1 MTDSNMTDRNLPEW
15 MSKIETTEKDALKQ
29 VQTGLYKRNVIED
42 YLPYLEFT
50 GTVIFSQEKNDC
62 SFLSDELRSSLS
74 PGSAV
79 GFDIEWPPS
88 FTKGQKKKV
97 ALVQLCA
104 SVEKCYLFH
113 LSPMS
118 RFPTG
123 LKIFLEDETIRK
135 VGVGIEGDMWKLLS
149 DFDVKLKN
157 FVELGDL
164 ANGRLRCGERW
175 SLDGLVKH
183 LFKKRLFKQQDV
195 RCSNWDDFE
204 LSQEQKRYA
213 ATDAYAGL
221 IIHNKLN
228 TMDPGV
234 NSQSGLKDKLSQMAN
249 EIEELA
255 GSIPEEVNDIQSVA
269 TLVEDLYVS
278 LTALR
283 DLLSKNNTSAST
295 IDPEPLS
302 HDLPENKPLS
312 PDGTDTTN
320 GTQMDQGSPREDE
333 DLNHSNID
341 LFKVPEP
348 MEEASKPIDYQGD
361 CIMSLDISECELQML
376 ERQAKQEDLEEQS
389 TLEFQEKNALDD
401 SADLLYEVELESEML
416 QCVEEVERLTQQK
429 QPQPEE
435 MPSGPGN
442 EEDDIE
448 ELEEEE
454 EFDPSLPEP
463 LPEQIKCLKMYF
475 GHSRFKPVQWKVIHS
490 VLKERRDNLVVMATG
505 YGKSL
510 CFQFPPVYCVG
521 VSIVI
526 CPLIA
531 LMEDQVLQLEMSNIP
546 ACFLGS
552 AQTKN
557 VLAGL
562 KQGQYR
568 VVYMTPEYCS
578 GNISLLE
585 QLHRSIGISLI
596 AVDEAHCISEWG
608 HDFRGAYRS
617 LGNLKRSL
625 PNVPI
630 VALTATASPSI
641 REDIVKSLNLEQ
653 PIVTCTSFDRPNLYL
668 DVKRKS
674 GGVFQDLNGFLKKT
688 TGGDYEFEGSSIVY
702 CPSRK
707 EAERVT
713 STLTSLGVTCGVYHA
728 GLGIKQR
735 RETQH
740 RFMRDEIQ
748 CIVATVAFGMGINK
762 ADIRKVVHYGAPKE
776 MESYYQEIGR
786 AGRDGLPSACH
797 VLWAPADLKLNRF
810 LINQV
815 ANNKFRG
822 YKLKMMG
829 KMDLYL
835 NSSKCRRKLI
845 LSHFEDKQLRKVTS
859 GIMGTDQCCD
869 NCRSGAV
876 NRVGVND
883 TVDGGRQDY
892 GVLAFQLMGAVS
904 AMGERF
910 GSSAPILFLRG
921 SYSQRVPEM
930 YRCHPLFGAG
940 KSVSE
945 PCWKALARELVNEE
959 YLREATGTSKFCVL
973 CKITPKGRL
982 WLSRALDEKQ
992 RTLLLQSSDPDLN
1005 TWSALRRKQ
1014 KPAATTSAPDRQY
1027 STSQVSVFWRIG
1039 TERMTSHHHLATTTS
1054 APDRQYSTSQNTG
1067 LNVFCRPVNSKS
1079 IPKLDMS
1086 SSSDRTPSKLL
1097 TQVAVSKPQ
1106 PAPISTRELEL
1117 QTALYAKLVAERQK
1131 LASEKDIPPA
1141 ILATN
1146 KILLEMAKMRPCTV
1160 SSLKQVDGVSEAKS
1174 SMLIPLLKTIAS
1186 FCELHNLK
1194 VDSSTLASAPGP
1206 ESVTGVVTGRS
1217 SSLPNSIAITYRLF
1231 QEEGKSMRQVSD
1243 VRSLPV
1249 AVLETQLIQAFR
1261 ANHPLDTVRAGL
1273 TTAIR
1278 TTVIRI
1284 IQSHPVNSDLSDI
1297 KAIRARVPD
1306 DISTFL
1312 IQLTVELLQRQGM
1325 HTAPPAVSTSRQQPE
1340 LTWIEP
1346 EDKPVREPS
1355 VHKPVRIEKDP
1366 AQPAPVEPT
1375 PAQPAPI
1382 KLSPAQ
1388 PDPIKLSP
1396 PQPVGWLAVGLPD
1409 EMEMSMEE
1417 DDLFRDLPMPEEV
1430 GPVSEY
1436 VLAPKALTAAAKA
1449 VPQTSAVKLASWNQ
1463 EPLDEDTHELFSDS
1477 PQNVSQPAKRKLPD
1491 WAELPRGSSS
1501 LACTKKTKK
1510 NKGLFS

>member
-1 MTDSNMTDRNLPEW
+1 NSFPLTDSNMTDRNLPEW

-29 VQTGLYKRNVIED
+29 VFED
-42 YLPYLEFT
+42 DLPYLEFT

-62 SFLSDELRSSLS
+62 SFLSDELSLS

-213 ATDAYAGL
+213 ATDAY
-221 IIHNKLN
+221 
-228 TMDPGV
+228 V
-234 NSQSGLKDKLSQMAN
+234 SGGKPTVSYCVIGRIENWFCGRSQMYLF
-249 EIEELA
+249 IFFCHC
-255 GSIPEEVNDIQSVA
+255 SVA

-361 CIMSLDISECELQML
+361 CIMSLDISEYELQML

-389 TLEFQEKNALDD
+389 TLEFQVKMYFCV
-401 SADLLYEVELESEML
+401 SLLRPLS
-416 QCVEEVERLTQQK
+416 RS
-429 QPQPEE
+429 PHA
-435 MPSGPGN
+435 
-442 EEDDIE
+442 
-448 ELEEEE
+448 
-454 EFDPSLPEP
+454 DPSLPEP

-585 QLHRSIGISLI
+585 QLDRSIGISLI

-641 REDIVKSLNLEQ
+641 REDIVKSLNLEH

-688 TGGDYEFEGSSIVY
+688 TGYEFEGSSIVY

-740 RFMRDEIQ
+740 TFMRDEIQ

-762 ADIRKVVHYGAPKE
+762 ADIRKVIHYGAPKE

-876 NRVGVND
+876 NRVCVND

-921 SYSQRVPEM
+921 SVSLRVLGWK

-959 YLREATGTSKFCVL
+959 YLKEATGTSKFCVL
-973 CKITPKGRL
+973 CKITPKVRHNISQQHNIYHNHNIL
-982 WLSRALDEKQ
+982 QHNTTYRAFGKY
-992 RTLLLQSSDPDLN
+992 SDPFPFSIFCYV
-1005 TWSALRRKQ
+1005 TALFQNGLKHIFLSIY
-1014 KPAATTSAPDRQY
+1014 TQY
-1027 STSQVSVFWRIG
+1027 PI
-1039 TERMTSHHHLATTTS
+1039 MT
-1054 APDRQYSTSQNTG
+1054 
-1067 LNVFCRPVNSKS
+1067 
-1079 IPKLDMS
+1079 
-1086 SSSDRTPSKLL
+1086 
-1097 TQVAVSKPQ
+1097 
-1106 PAPISTRELEL
+1106 
-1117 QTALYAKLVAERQK
+1117 TALYAKLVAERQK

-1194 VDSSTLASAPGP
+1194 VTPGP
-1206 ESVTGVVTGRS
+1206 ESVRGVVTGRS

-1261 ANHPLDTVRAGL
+1261 ANHPLDTERAGL

-1284 IQSHPVNSDLSDI
+1284 IQSHPVNSGTDMSLPVSLKIRLDLS
-1297 KAIRARVPD
+1297 
-1306 DISTFL
+1306 L
-1312 IQLTVELLQRQGM
+1312 I
-1325 HTAPPAVSTSRQQPE
+1325 
-1340 LTWIEP
+1340 
-1346 EDKPVREPS
+1346 
-1355 VHKPVRIEKDP
+1355 
-1366 AQPAPVEPT
+1366 
-1375 PAQPAPI
+1375 
-1382 KLSPAQ
+1382 
-1388 PDPIKLSP
+1388 
-1396 PQPVGWLAVGLPD
+1396 
-1409 EMEMSMEE
+1409 
-1417 DDLFRDLPMPEEV
+1417 
-1430 GPVSEY
+1430 
-1436 VLAPKALTAAAKA
+1436 
-1449 VPQTSAVKLASWNQ
+1449 
-1463 EPLDEDTHELFSDS
+1463 
-1477 PQNVSQPAKRKLPD
+1477 
-1491 WAELPRGSSS
+1491 
-1501 LACTKKTKK
+1501 
-1510 NKGLFS
+1510 

>member
-1 MTDSNMTDRNLPEW
+1 SNMTDRNLPEW
-15 MSKIETTEKDALKQ
+15 MSKIETTEKYALKQ
-29 VQTGLYKRNVIED
+29 VIED
-42 YLPYLEFT
+42 DLPYLEFT

-62 SFLSDELRSSLS
+62 SFLSDESSLS

-79 GFDIEWPPS
+79 GFDVEWPPS

-113 LSPMS
+113 LSSMS

-164 ANGRLRCGERW
+164 ANERLRCGERW

-213 ATDAYAGL
+213 ATDAYVSGEKTYC
-221 IIHNKLN
+221 IILCHWKNR
-228 TMDPGV
+228 
-234 NSQSGLKDKLSQMAN
+234 
-249 EIEELA
+249 ELVLWE
-255 GSIPEEVNDIQSVA
+255 SCTRDSVFVYQTSPE
-269 TLVEDLYVS
+269 L
-278 LTALR
+278 
-283 DLLSKNNTSAST
+283 
-295 IDPEPLS
+295 LS
-302 HDLPENKPLS
+302 HDLPENKTLS

-320 GTQMDQGSPREDE
+320 GTQMDQGSPGEDE
-333 DLNHSNID
+333 DLNNSNID

-348 MEEASKPIDYQGD
+348 MEEASKPTDYQGD
-361 CIMSLDISECELQML
+361 CIMSLDISEYELQML

-389 TLEFQEKNALDD
+389 TLEFQVKMYFCV
-401 SADLLYEVELESEML
+401 SLLRPLFCS
-416 QCVEEVERLTQQK
+416 
-429 QPQPEE
+429 PHP
-435 MPSGPGN
+435 
-442 EEDDIE
+442 
-448 ELEEEE
+448 
-454 EFDPSLPEP
+454 DPSLPEP

-531 LMEDQVLQLEMSNIP
+531 LMEDQVLQL
-546 ACFLGS
+546 
-552 AQTKN
+552 
-557 VLAGL
+557 
-562 KQGQYR
+562 KQKITCPYSVFRGQYR

-578 GNISLLE
+578 GNVSLLE
-585 QLHRSIGISLI
+585 QLDRSIGISLI

-641 REDIVKSLNLEQ
+641 REDIVKSLNLER

-668 DVKRKS
+668 DVNRKS

-762 ADIRKVVHYGAPKE
+762 ADIRKVIHYGAPKE

-797 VLWAPADLKLNRF
+797 VLWAPADLKLNRSLF
-810 LINQV
+810 LV
-815 ANNKFRG
+815 ANNRFRG

-845 LSHFEDKQLRKVTS
+845 LSHFEDKRLRKVTS

-869 NCRSGAV
+869 NCRSGLV
-876 NRVGVND
+876 VRVND

-892 GVLAFQLMGAVS
+892 GVLAFQLMGAVT

-921 SYSQRVPEM
+921 SYSQRVPEK

-959 YLREATGTSKFCVL
+959 YLKEATGASKFCIL
-973 CKITPKGRL
+973 CKITPKVCG
-982 WLSRALDEKQ
+982 
-992 RTLLLQSSDPDLN
+992 
-1005 TWSALRRKQ
+1005 
-1014 KPAATTSAPDRQY
+1014 
-1027 STSQVSVFWRIG
+1027 
-1039 TERMTSHHHLATTTS
+1039 TTT
-1054 APDRQYSTSQNTG
+1054 YHNNTTYITTIIYFNIT
-1067 LNVFCRPVNSKS
+1067 LHTVHSES
-1079 IPKLDMS
+1079 IQ
-1086 SSSDRTPSKLL
+1086 TPFPFPYFVLL

-1106 PAPISTRELEL
+1106 PAPISARELEL
-1117 QTALYAKLVAERQK
+1117 QTVLYAKLVTERQK

-1146 KILLEMAKMRPCTV
+1146 KILLDMAKMRPCTV

-1174 SMLIPLLKTIAS
+1174 SMLAPLLKTIAS

-1194 VDSSTLASAPGP
+1194 VDSSTLAAAPGP
-1206 ESVTGVVTGRS
+1206 ESGRGAVTGRP

-1261 ANHPLDTVRAGL
+1261 ANHPLDTARAGL

-1278 TTVIRI
+1278 TTVSRI

-1325 HTAPPAVSTSRQQPE
+1325 PTALPAVSTSLQQPE

-1346 EDKPVREPS
+1346 EVNIRFL
-1355 VHKPVRIEKDP
+1355 I
-1366 AQPAPVEPT
+1366 
-1375 PAQPAPI
+1375 I
-1382 KLSPAQ
+1382 
-1388 PDPIKLSP
+1388 
-1396 PQPVGWLAVGLPD
+1396 
-1409 EMEMSMEE
+1409 
-1417 DDLFRDLPMPEEV
+1417 
-1430 GPVSEY
+1430 
-1436 VLAPKALTAAAKA
+1436 
-1449 VPQTSAVKLASWNQ
+1449 
-1463 EPLDEDTHELFSDS
+1463 
-1477 PQNVSQPAKRKLPD
+1477 
-1491 WAELPRGSSS
+1491 
-1501 LACTKKTKK
+1501 
-1510 NKGLFS
+1510 

>member
-1 MTDSNMTDRNLPEW
+1 MRDSNMTDRNLPAW
-15 MSKIETTEKDALKQ
+15 MSKIETTEKYALKQ

-42 YLPYLEFT
+42 DLPYLEFT

-123 LKIFLEDETIRK
+123 LKIFLEDETIQK

-295 IDPEPLS
+295 IDLEPLS

-348 MEEASKPIDYQGD
+348 MEEASKPIDHQGD
-361 CIMSLDISECELQML
+361 CIMSLDISEYELQIL

-578 GNISLLE
+578 SNVSLLE
-585 QLHRSIGISLI
+585 QLDRSIGISLI

-762 ADIRKVVHYGAPKE
+762 ADIRKVIHYGAPKE

-921 SYSQRVPEM
+921 SYSQRVPEK

-959 YLREATGTSKFCVL
+959 YLKEATGTSKFCVL
-973 CKITPKGRL
+973 CKITPKGRW

-1014 KPAATTSAPDRQY
+1014 NPAATTSAPDRQY
-1027 STSQVSVFWRIG
+1027 STSQNS
-1039 TERMTSHHHLATTTS
+1039 
-1054 APDRQYSTSQNTG
+1054 G
-1067 LNVFCRPVNSKS
+1067 LNVCCRPVNSKS
-1079 IPKLDMS
+1079 IQKLDMS

-1106 PAPISTRELEL
+1106 PAPISARELEL

-1206 ESVTGVVTGRS
+1206 ESVRGAVTGR

-1261 ANHPLDTVRAGL
+1261 ANHPLDTERAGL

-1278 TTVIRI
+1278 TTVSRI

-1325 HTAPPAVSTSRQQPE
+1325 PRAPPSVSTSRQQPE
-1340 LTWIEP
+1340 LTWIER

-1366 AQPAPVEPT
+1366 AQPAPVELS

-1388 PDPIKLSP
+1388 PAPVELSP

-1417 DDLFRDLPMPEEV
+1417 DYLFRDLPMPEEV
-1430 GPVSEY
+1430 GPVPEY

-1463 EPLDEDTHELFSDS
+1463 KPLDEDTQELFSDS

>member
-1 MTDSNMTDRNLPEW
+1 MTDRNLPEW

-42 YLPYLEFT
+42 DLPYLEFT
-50 GTVIFSQEKNDC
+50 GTVIFSQERNDC
-62 SFLSDELRSSLS
+62 SFLSEELRSSLS

-104 SVEKCYLFH
+104 SEEKCYLFH
-113 LSPMS
+113 LSSMS

-123 LKIFLEDETIRK
+123 LKIFLEDERIRK

-164 ANGRLRCGERW
+164 ANKRLRCGERW

-183 LFKKRLFKQQDV
+183 LFKKRLFKQKNV

-234 NSQSGLKDKLSQMAN
+234 NSRSGLKDKLSQMAN

-283 DLLSKNNTSAST
+283 DLLSKNNTSAFT
-295 IDPEPLS
+295 TAPELLS
-302 HDLPENKPLS
+302 HDLPENKTLS
-312 PDGTDTTN
+312 PDRTDTTN
-320 GTQMDQGSPREDE
+320 GTQLDLGSPGEDE

-348 MEEASKPIDYQGD
+348 MEEASKPTDYQRD
-361 CIMSLDISECELQML
+361 CIMSLDISEYELQML
-376 ERQAKQEDLEEQS
+376 ERQARQEDLEEQS

-401 SADLLYEVELESEML
+401 SADLLYEVESDEELESKML
-416 QCVEEVERLTQQK
+416 QCVEEVERLSQPK

-435 MPSGPGN
+435 TPSGPGD

-448 ELEEEE
+448 ELEEEEEE

-521 VSIVI
+521 ISIVI

-578 GNISLLE
+578 GNVSLLE
-585 QLHRSIGISLI
+585 QLDRSIGISLI

-641 REDIVKSLNLEQ
+641 REDIVKSLNLER

-668 DVKRKS
+668 DVNRKS
-674 GGVFQDLNGFLKKT
+674 GGVFQDMNGFLKKT

-748 CIVATVAFGMGINK
+748 CMVATVAFGMGINK
-762 ADIRKVVHYGAPKE
+762 ADIRKVIHYGAPKE

-797 VLWAPADLKLNRF
+797 VLWAPADLQLNRF

-815 ANNKFRG
+815 ANNRFRG

-876 NRVGVND
+876 NRVSVND

-892 GVLAFQLMGAVS
+892 GVLAFQLIGAVS

-910 GSSAPILFLRG
+910 GSTAPILFLRG
-921 SYSQRVPEM
+921 SYSRRVPEK
-930 YRCHPLFGAG
+930 YRCHALFGVG

-945 PCWKALARELVNEE
+945 ACWKALSRELVNEE
-959 YLREATGTSKFCVL
+959 YLKEATGTSKFCTL
-973 CKITPKGRL
+973 CKITPKGRW
-982 WLSRALDEKQ
+982 WLGQALDEKQ
-992 RTLLLQSSDPDLN
+992 RTLLLQSSDGDLN

-1014 KPAATTSAPDRQY
+1014 NAAASTTNAPDRQY
-1027 STSQVSVFWRIG
+1027 STS
-1039 TERMTSHHHLATTTS
+1039 L
-1054 APDRQYSTSQNTG
+1054 NNG
-1067 LNVFCRPVNSKS
+1067 LNVNSRPVNSKS
-1079 IPKLDMS
+1079 TQRSVMS
-1086 SSSDRTPSKLL
+1086 SSRTPTKFL

-1106 PAPISTRELEL
+1106 PAPVSARELEL
-1117 QTALYAKLVAERQK
+1117 QTVLYAKLVAERQK

-1146 KILLEMAKMRPCTV
+1146 KILLDMAKIRPCTV

-1174 SMLIPLLKTIAS
+1174 SMLAPLLKTIAS
-1186 FCELHNLK
+1186 FCELHKLK
-1194 VDSSTLASAPGP
+1194 VDPWTLAAAPGP
-1206 ESVTGVVTGRS
+1206 DSSMVTVTGRP

-1261 ANHPLDTVRAGL
+1261 ANHPLDTERAGL

-1278 TTVIRI
+1278 TTVTHI

-1312 IQLTVELLQRQGM
+1312 IQLTVELLQREGM
-1325 HTAPPAVSTSRQQPE
+1325 PTAPPAVSTSLQQPE

-1346 EDKPVREPS
+1346 KDKPVKKAS
-1355 VHKPVRIEKDP
+1355 VHKPVRTEKAP
-1366 AQPAPVEPT
+1366 AQPAPV
-1375 PAQPAPI
+1375 
-1382 KLSPAQ
+1382 
-1388 PDPIKLSP
+1388 KLSP
-1396 PQPVGWLAVGLPD
+1396 PQPDGWSAVQLPD

-1417 DDLFRDLPMPEEV
+1417 DVLFRDLPMPEEV
-1430 GPVSEY
+1430 GPIPEY
-1436 VLAPKALTAAAKA
+1436 VTARQPLTAAAKA

-1463 EPLDEDTHELFSDS
+1463 EPLDEDTQELFSNS
-1477 PQNVSQPAKRKLPD
+1477 PPQNVSQPAKRKLPD

>member
-1 MTDSNMTDRNLPEW
+1 MRDSNMTDRNLPEW

-42 YLPYLEFT
+42 DLPYLEFT

-361 CIMSLDISECELQML
+361 CIMSLDISEYELQML

-578 GNISLLE
+578 GNVSLLE
-585 QLHRSIGISLI
+585 QLDRSIGISLI

-688 TGGDYEFEGSSIVY
+688 TRGDYEFEGSSIVY

-762 ADIRKVVHYGAPKE
+762 ADIRKVIHYGAPKE

-921 SYSQRVPEM
+921 SYSQRVPEK

-945 PCWKALARELVNEE
+945 PCWKALARELVIEE
-959 YLREATGTSKFCVL
+959 YLKEATGTSKFCVL
-973 CKITPKGRL
+973 CKITPKGRW

-1014 KPAATTSAPDRQY
+1014 NPAATTSAPDRQY
-1027 STSQVSVFWRIG
+1027 STSQNS
-1039 TERMTSHHHLATTTS
+1039 
-1054 APDRQYSTSQNTG
+1054 G
-1067 LNVFCRPVNSKS
+1067 LNVCCRPVNSKS
-1079 IPKLDMS
+1079 IQKLDMS
-1086 SSSDRTPSKLL
+1086 SSSDRMPSKLL

-1106 PAPISTRELEL
+1106 PAPISARELEL

-1206 ESVTGVVTGRS
+1206 ESVRGAVTGR

-1261 ANHPLDTVRAGL
+1261 ANHPLDTERAGL

-1278 TTVIRI
+1278 TTVSRI

-1325 HTAPPAVSTSRQQPE
+1325 PTAPPAVSTSRQQPE
-1340 LTWIEP
+1340 LTWIER

-1366 AQPAPVEPT
+1366 AQPAPVELS

-1388 PDPIKLSP
+1388 PAPIKLSPAQPAPVELSPAQPAPIKLSPAQPAPVELSP

-1417 DDLFRDLPMPEEV
+1417 DYLFRDLPMPEEV
-1430 GPVSEY
+1430 GPVPEY

-1463 EPLDEDTHELFSDS
+1463 KPLDEDTQELFSDS

>member
-1 MTDSNMTDRNLPEW
+1 MTDRNLPEW
-15 MSKIETTEKDALKQ
+15 MSKIETTEKD

-42 YLPYLEFT
+42 DLPYLEFT

-88 FTKGQKKKV
+88 FTKVHRGNV
-97 ALVQLCA
+97 SNIDLSFYESFSA
-104 SVEKCYLFH
+104 YLIMLF
-113 LSPMS
+113 
-118 RFPTG
+118 
-123 LKIFLEDETIRK
+123 
-135 VGVGIEGDMWKLLS
+135 GVGIEGDMWKLLS

-213 ATDAYAGL
+213 ATDAY
-221 IIHNKLN
+221 
-228 TMDPGV
+228 V
-234 NSQSGLKDKLSQMAN
+234 SGGKPVSYCVIGRIENWFCGRVVREILTDKVRNVTSLKCMYLF
-249 EIEELA
+249 IFFCHC
-255 GSIPEEVNDIQSVA
+255 SVA

-361 CIMSLDISECELQML
+361 CIMSLDISEYELQML

-389 TLEFQEKNALDD
+389 TL
-401 SADLLYEVELESEML
+401 DLLRPLS
-416 QCVEEVERLTQQK
+416 RS
-429 QPQPEE
+429 PHA
-435 MPSGPGN
+435 
-442 EEDDIE
+442 
-448 ELEEEE
+448 
-454 EFDPSLPEP
+454 DPSLPEP

-578 GNISLLE
+578 GNVSLLE
-585 QLHRSIGISLI
+585 QLDRSIGISLI

-688 TGGDYEFEGSSIVY
+688 TRGDYEFEGSSIVY

-762 ADIRKVVHYGAPKE
+762 ADIRKVIHYGAPKE

-810 LINQV
+810 LINQ
-815 ANNKFRG
+815 
-822 YKLKMMG
+822 LKMMG

-869 NCRSGAV
+869 NCRSGWV
-876 NRVGVND
+876 FL
-883 TVDGGRQDY
+883 DGGRQDY

-921 SYSQRVPEM
+921 SYSQRVPEK

-945 PCWKALARELVNEE
+945 PCWKALARELVIEE
-959 YLREATGTSKFCVL
+959 YLKEATGTSKFCVL
-973 CKITPKGRL
+973 CKITPKVRHNI
-982 WLSRALDEKQ
+982 SQ
-992 RTLLLQSSDPDLN
+992 QHNIYHNHNILQHNTTYSAFGKYSDPF
-1005 TWSALRRKQ
+1005 
-1014 KPAATTSAPDRQY
+1014 P
-1027 STSQVSVFWRIG
+1027 F
-1039 TERMTSHHHLATTTS
+1039 
-1054 APDRQYSTSQNTG
+1054 
-1067 LNVFCRPVNSKS
+1067 S
-1079 IPKLDMS
+1079 IFS
-1086 SSSDRTPSKLL
+1086 
-1097 TQVAVSKPQ
+1097 VSKPQ
-1106 PAPISTRELEL
+1106 PAPISARELEL

-1194 VDSSTLASAPGP
+1194 VTPGP
-1206 ESVTGVVTGRS
+1206 ESVRGAVTGR

-1261 ANHPLDTVRAGL
+1261 ANHPLDTERAGL

-1278 TTVIRI
+1278 TTVSRI
-1284 IQSHPVNSDLSDI
+1284 IQSHPVNSGTD
-1297 KAIRARVPD
+1297 
-1306 DISTFL
+1306 
-1312 IQLTVELLQRQGM
+1312 
-1325 HTAPPAVSTSRQQPE
+1325 
-1340 LTWIEP
+1340 
-1346 EDKPVREPS
+1346 
-1355 VHKPVRIEKDP
+1355 
-1366 AQPAPVEPT
+1366 
-1375 PAQPAPI
+1375 
-1382 KLSPAQ
+1382 
-1388 PDPIKLSP
+1388 
-1396 PQPVGWLAVGLPD
+1396 
-1409 EMEMSMEE
+1409 MS
-1417 DDLFRDLPMPEEV
+1417 L
-1430 GPVSEY
+1430 PVS
-1436 VLAPKALTAAAKA
+1436 LKIR
-1449 VPQTSAVKLASWNQ
+1449 
-1463 EPLDEDTHELFSDS
+1463 LDLK
-1477 PQNVSQPAKRKLPD
+1477 VSSRLRKTLH
-1491 WAELPRGSSS
+1491 
-1501 LACTKKTKK
+1501 
-1510 NKGLFS
+1510 

>member
-1 MTDSNMTDRNLPEW
+1 MNVDNNSQLTTVNSNMTDRNLPEW

-42 YLPYLEFT
+42 DLPYLEFT

-113 LSPMS
+113 LSSMS

-228 TMDPGV
+228 SMNPGV
-234 NSQSGLKDKLSQMAN
+234 NTQSGLKDKLSQMAN

-269 TLVEDLYVS
+269 TLVEDLYVR

-295 IDPEPLS
+295 IDPELLS
-302 HDLPENKPLS
+302 HDLPENKTLS

-320 GTQMDQGSPREDE
+320 GTQMDQGSPGEDE

-361 CIMSLDISECELQML
+361 CIMSLDISEYELQML

-401 SADLLYEVELESEML
+401 SAHLLYEVELESEML

-429 QPQPEE
+429 QPQPGE
-435 MPSGPGN
+435 MPSGLGN

-578 GNISLLE
+578 GNVSLLE
-585 QLHRSIGISLI
+585 QLDRSIGISLI

-641 REDIVKSLNLEQ
+641 REDIVKSLNLER

-668 DVKRKS
+668 DVNRKS

-762 ADIRKVVHYGAPKE
+762 ADIRKVIHYGAPKE

-815 ANNKFRG
+815 ANNKYRG
-822 YKLKMMG
+822 YKLKMMS

-883 TVDGGRQDY
+883 TVEGGRQDY

-910 GSSAPILFLRG
+910 GSAAPILFLRG
-921 SYSQRVPEM
+921 SYSQRVPEK

-945 PCWKALARELVNEE
+945 PCWKALSRELVNEE
-959 YLREATGTSKFCVL
+959 YLKEATGASKFCIL
-973 CKITPKGRL
+973 CKITPKGRW

-1014 KPAATTSAPDRQY
+1014 NPAATITNAPDRQY
-1027 STSQVSVFWRIG
+1027 
-1039 TERMTSHHHLATTTS
+1039 
-1054 APDRQYSTSQNTG
+1054 PTSQNNG
-1067 LNVFCRPVNSKS
+1067 LNVCSRPVNSKS
-1079 IPKLDMS
+1079 IQKLDMS
-1086 SSSDRTPSKLL
+1086 TGRTPTKLL

-1106 PAPISTRELEL
+1106 PAPISARELEL
-1117 QTALYAKLVAERQK
+1117 QTVLYAKLVAERQK

-1146 KILLEMAKMRPCTV
+1146 KILLDMAKMRPCTV

-1174 SMLIPLLKTIAS
+1174 SMLTPLLKTITS

-1194 VDSSTLASAPGP
+1194 VDSSTQAAAPGP
-1206 ESVTGVVTGRS
+1206 ESVRGAVTGRS

-1261 ANHPLDTVRAGL
+1261 ANYPLDTERAGL

-1278 TTVIRI
+1278 TTISHI

-1325 HTAPPAVSTSRQQPE
+1325 PTAPPAVSTSLQQPE

-1355 VHKPVRIEKDP
+1355 FHKPVRTEK
-1366 AQPAPVEPT
+1366 A

-1388 PDPIKLSP
+1388 PAPVEPPPAQPAPVEPSP
-1396 PQPVGWLAVGLPD
+1396 AQPVGWSAVGLPD

-1430 GPVSEY
+1430 GPIPEY
-1436 VLAPKALTAAAKA
+1436 VLAPKALTAATKA

-1463 EPLDEDTHELFSDS
+1463 EPLDEDTQELFSDS
-1477 PQNVSQPAKRKLPD
+1477 PPQNVSQPAKRKLPD
-1491 WAELPRGSSS
+1491 WAELPRGSGS

>member
-1 MTDSNMTDRNLPEW
+1 MF
-15 MSKIETTEKDALKQ
+15 
-29 VQTGLYKRNVIED
+29 VFFV
-42 YLPYLEFT
+42 
-50 GTVIFSQEKNDC
+50 
-62 SFLSDELRSSLS
+62 SF
-74 PGSAV
+74 PV
-79 GFDIEWPPS
+79 G
-88 FTKGQKKKV
+88 
-97 ALVQLCA
+97 
-104 SVEKCYLFH
+104 
-113 LSPMS
+113 
-118 RFPTG
+118 
-123 LKIFLEDETIRK
+123 
-135 VGVGIEGDMWKLLS
+135 
-149 DFDVKLKN
+149 
-157 FVELGDL
+157 
-164 ANGRLRCGERW
+164 
-175 SLDGLVKH
+175 
-183 LFKKRLFKQQDV
+183 
-195 RCSNWDDFE
+195 
-204 LSQEQKRYA
+204 
-213 ATDAYAGL
+213 
-221 IIHNKLN
+221 
-228 TMDPGV
+228 
-234 NSQSGLKDKLSQMAN
+234 
-249 EIEELA
+249 
-255 GSIPEEVNDIQSVA
+255 
-269 TLVEDLYVS
+269 
-278 LTALR
+278 
-283 DLLSKNNTSAST
+283 
-295 IDPEPLS
+295 
-302 HDLPENKPLS
+302 
-312 PDGTDTTN
+312 
-320 GTQMDQGSPREDE
+320 
-333 DLNHSNID
+333 
-341 LFKVPEP
+341 
-348 MEEASKPIDYQGD
+348 
-361 CIMSLDISECELQML
+361 
-376 ERQAKQEDLEEQS
+376 
-389 TLEFQEKNALDD
+389 
-401 SADLLYEVELESEML
+401 
-416 QCVEEVERLTQQK
+416 
-429 QPQPEE
+429 
-435 MPSGPGN
+435 
-442 EEDDIE
+442 
-448 ELEEEE
+448 
-454 EFDPSLPEP
+454 
-463 LPEQIKCLKMYF
+463 YF
-475 GHSRFKPVQWKVIHS
+475 R
-490 VLKERRDNLVVMATG
+490 
-505 YGKSL
+505 
-510 CFQFPPVYCVG
+510 
-521 VSIVI
+521 
-526 CPLIA
+526 
-531 LMEDQVLQLEMSNIP
+531 
-546 ACFLGS
+546 
-552 AQTKN
+552 
-557 VLAGL
+557 
-562 KQGQYR
+562 
-568 VVYMTPEYCS
+568 
-578 GNISLLE
+578 
-585 QLHRSIGISLI
+585 
-596 AVDEAHCISEWG
+596 
-608 HDFRGAYRS
+608 
-617 LGNLKRSL
+617 
-625 PNVPI
+625 
-630 VALTATASPSI
+630 
-641 REDIVKSLNLEQ
+641 
-653 PIVTCTSFDRPNLYL
+653 
-668 DVKRKS
+668 
-674 GGVFQDLNGFLKKT
+674 
-688 TGGDYEFEGSSIVY
+688 GDYEFEGSSIVY

-762 ADIRKVVHYGAPKE
+762 ADIRKVIHYGAPKE

-815 ANNKFRG
+815 ANNKYRG
-822 YKLKMMG
+822 YKLKMMS

-883 TVDGGRQDY
+883 TVEGGRQDY

-910 GSSAPILFLRG
+910 GSAAPILFLRG
-921 SYSQRVPEM
+921 SYSQRVPEK

-945 PCWKALARELVNEE
+945 PCWKALSRELVNEE
-959 YLREATGTSKFCVL
+959 YLKEATGASKFCIL
-973 CKITPKGRL
+973 CKITPKGRW

-1014 KPAATTSAPDRQY
+1014 NPAATITNAPDRQY
-1027 STSQVSVFWRIG
+1027 
-1039 TERMTSHHHLATTTS
+1039 
-1054 APDRQYSTSQNTG
+1054 PTSQNNG
-1067 LNVFCRPVNSKS
+1067 LNVCSRPVNSKS
-1079 IPKLDMS
+1079 IQKLDMS
-1086 SSSDRTPSKLL
+1086 TGRTPTKLL

-1106 PAPISTRELEL
+1106 PAPISARELEL
-1117 QTALYAKLVAERQK
+1117 QTVLYAKLVAERQK

-1146 KILLEMAKMRPCTV
+1146 KILLDMAKMRPCTV

-1174 SMLIPLLKTIAS
+1174 SMLTPLLKTITS

-1194 VDSSTLASAPGP
+1194 VDSSTQAAAPGP
-1206 ESVTGVVTGRS
+1206 ESVRGAVTGRS

-1261 ANHPLDTVRAGL
+1261 ANYPLDTERAGL

-1278 TTVIRI
+1278 TTISHI

-1325 HTAPPAVSTSRQQPE
+1325 PTAPPAVSTSLQQPE

-1355 VHKPVRIEKDP
+1355 FHKPVRTEK
-1366 AQPAPVEPT
+1366 A

-1388 PDPIKLSP
+1388 PAPVEPPPAQPAPVEPSP
-1396 PQPVGWLAVGLPD
+1396 AQPVGWSAVGLPD

-1430 GPVSEY
+1430 GPIPEY
-1436 VLAPKALTAAAKA
+1436 VLAPKALTAATKA

-1463 EPLDEDTHELFSDS
+1463 EPLDEDTQELFSDS
-1477 PQNVSQPAKRKLPD
+1477 PPQNVSQPAKRKLPD
-1491 WAELPRGSSS
+1491 WAELPRGSGS

>member
-1 MTDSNMTDRNLPEW
+1 M
-15 MSKIETTEKDALKQ
+15 ETLFCFSQQ

-42 YLPYLEFT
+42 DLPYLEFT
-50 GTVIFSQEKNDC
+50 GTVIFSKEKNDC
-62 SFLSDELRSSLS
+62 SFLSDDLS

-113 LSPMS
+113 LSSMS

-213 ATDAYAGL
+213 ATDAY
-221 IIHNKLN
+221 
-228 TMDPGV
+228 V
-234 NSQSGLKDKLSQMAN
+234 SGKKPTVSYCHWKN
-249 EIEELA
+249 RELVLWESCA
-255 GSIPEEVNDIQSVA
+255 RDSVF
-269 TLVEDLYVS
+269 VYH

-295 IDPEPLS
+295 IDPELLS
-302 HDLPENKPLS
+302 HDLPENKTLS

-320 GTQMDQGSPREDE
+320 GTQMDQGSPGEDE

-348 MEEASKPIDYQGD
+348 MEEASKPIDYQGE
-361 CIMSLDISECELQML
+361 CIMSLDISEYELQML
-376 ERQAKQEDLEEQS
+376 ERQAKKEDLEEQS
-389 TLEFQEKNALDD
+389 TLEFQCQMYSGRLFCV
-401 SADLLYEVELESEML
+401 SLLRPLS
-416 QCVEEVERLTQQK
+416 RS
-429 QPQPEE
+429 PHP
-435 MPSGPGN
+435 
-442 EEDDIE
+442 
-448 ELEEEE
+448 
-454 EFDPSLPEP
+454 DPSLPEP

-578 GNISLLE
+578 GNVSLLE
-585 QLHRSIGISLI
+585 QLDRSIGISLI

-641 REDIVKSLNLEQ
+641 REDIVKSLNLER

-668 DVKRKS
+668 DVNRKS
-674 GGVFQDLNGFLKKT
+674 GGVFQDLNGFLKKS

-762 ADIRKVVHYGAPKE
+762 ADIRKVIHYGAPKE

-797 VLWAPADLKLNRF
+797 VLWAPADLKLNRSHF
-810 LINQV
+810 FS
-815 ANNKFRG
+815 NNKYRG

-869 NCRSGAV
+869 NCRSGWV
-876 NRVGVND
+876 FFGVND

-910 GSSAPILFLRG
+910 GSAAPILFLRG
-921 SYSQRVPEM
+921 SYSQRVPEK

-945 PCWKALARELVNEE
+945 PCWKALSRELMNEE
-959 YLREATGTSKFCVL
+959 YLKDATGASKFCIL
-973 CKITPKGRL
+973 CKITPKGRW

-1005 TWSALRRKQ
+1005 TWSALRYTLRSTL
-1014 KPAATTSAPDRQY
+1014 PY
-1027 STSQVSVFWRIG
+1027 STTV
-1039 TERMTSHHHLATTTS
+1039 
-1054 APDRQYSTSQNTG
+1054 
-1067 LNVFCRPVNSKS
+1067 
-1079 IPKLDMS
+1079 
-1086 SSSDRTPSKLL
+1086 
-1097 TQVAVSKPQ
+1097 
-1106 PAPISTRELEL
+1106 
-1117 QTALYAKLVAERQK
+1117 LYAKLVAERQK

-1146 KILLEMAKMRPCTV
+1146 KILLDMAKMRPCTV

-1174 SMLIPLLKTIAS
+1174 SMLTPLLKTITS

-1194 VDSSTLASAPGP
+1194 VTPGP
-1206 ESVTGVVTGRS
+1206 ESVRGAVTGRS

-1231 QEEGKSMRQVSD
+1231 QEEGKSMVSD

-1261 ANHPLDTVRAGL
+1261 ANYPLDTERAGL

-1278 TTVIRI
+1278 TTISRI

-1325 HTAPPAVSTSRQQPE
+1325 PTAPPAVSTSLQQPE

-1346 EDKPVREPS
+1346 EVNIRFLLY
-1355 VHKPVRIEKDP
+1355 IC
-1366 AQPAPVEPT
+1366 Q
-1375 PAQPAPI
+1375 
-1382 KLSPAQ
+1382 
-1388 PDPIKLSP
+1388 
-1396 PQPVGWLAVGLPD
+1396 LAD
-1409 EMEMSMEE
+1409 A
-1417 DDLFRDLPMPEEV
+1417 FI
-1430 GPVSEY
+1430 
-1436 VLAPKALTAAAKA
+1436 
-1449 VPQTSAVKLASWNQ
+1449 
-1463 EPLDEDTHELFSDS
+1463 
-1477 PQNVSQPAKRKLPD
+1477 
-1491 WAELPRGSSS
+1491 
-1501 LACTKKTKK
+1501 
-1510 NKGLFS
+1510 

>member
-1 MTDSNMTDRNLPEW
+1 NSFPLTDSNMTDRILPEW
-15 MSKIETTEKDALKQ
+15 MSKIETTEKDSLKQ
-29 VQTGLYKRNVIED
+29 VIED
-42 YLPYLEFT
+42 DLPYLEFT

-62 SFLSDELRSSLS
+62 SFLSDELSLS

-97 ALVQLCA
+97 ALVQLCV

-135 VGVGIEGDMWKLLS
+135 VGVGIKGDMWKLLS

-213 ATDAYAGL
+213 ATDAY
-221 IIHNKLN
+221 
-228 TMDPGV
+228 V
-234 NSQSGLKDKLSQMAN
+234 SGGKPTVSYCVIGRIEN
-249 EIEELA
+249 WFCGRVVREI
-255 GSIPEEVNDIQSVA
+255 
-269 TLVEDLYVS
+269 LYWFISHVFIN
-278 LTALR
+278 
-283 DLLSKNNTSAST
+283 LLSKNNTSAST

-361 CIMSLDISECELQML
+361 CIMSLDISEYELQML

-389 TLEFQEKNALDD
+389 TLEFQVKMYFCV
-401 SADLLYEVELESEML
+401 SLLRPLS
-416 QCVEEVERLTQQK
+416 RS
-429 QPQPEE
+429 PHA
-435 MPSGPGN
+435 
-442 EEDDIE
+442 
-448 ELEEEE
+448 
-454 EFDPSLPEP
+454 DPSLPEP

-585 QLHRSIGISLI
+585 QLDRSIGISLI

-688 TGGDYEFEGSSIVY
+688 TGGGYEFEGSSIVY

-762 ADIRKVVHYGAPKE
+762 ADIRKVIHYGAPKE

-869 NCRSGAV
+869 NCRSG
-876 NRVGVND
+876 VGLKTYR
-883 TVDGGRQDY
+883 TVDLQEEGWDY

-921 SYSQRVPEM
+921 SYSQRVPEK

-959 YLREATGTSKFCVL
+959 YLKEATGTSKFCVL
-973 CKITPKGRL
+973 CKITPKVRHNI
-982 WLSRALDEKQ
+982 SQ
-992 RTLLLQSSDPDLN
+992 QHNIYHNHNILQHNTTYSAFGKYSDPFPFSIFCYVTSKNQAVRSKEL
-1005 TWSALRRKQ
+1005 SVERRDRIVSRHMYGEGYQ
-1014 KPAATTSAPDRQY
+1014 KR
-1027 STSQVSVFWRIG
+1027 ST
-1039 TERMTSHHHLATTTS
+1039 A
-1054 APDRQYSTSQNTG
+1054 
-1067 LNVFCRPVNSKS
+1067 LNV
-1079 IPKLDMS
+1079 PKN
-1086 SSSDRTPSKLL
+1086 T
-1097 TQVAVSKPQ
+1097 V
-1106 PAPISTRELEL
+1106 
-1117 QTALYAKLVAERQK
+1117 TALYAKLVAERQK

-1194 VDSSTLASAPGP
+1194 VTPGP
-1206 ESVTGVVTGRS
+1206 ESVRGVVTGRS

-1243 VRSLPV
+1243 ERSLPV

-1261 ANHPLDTVRAGL
+1261 ANHPLDTERAGL

-1284 IQSHPVNSDLSDI
+1284 IQSHPVNSGTD
-1297 KAIRARVPD
+1297 
-1306 DISTFL
+1306 
-1312 IQLTVELLQRQGM
+1312 
-1325 HTAPPAVSTSRQQPE
+1325 
-1340 LTWIEP
+1340 
-1346 EDKPVREPS
+1346 
-1355 VHKPVRIEKDP
+1355 
-1366 AQPAPVEPT
+1366 
-1375 PAQPAPI
+1375 
-1382 KLSPAQ
+1382 
-1388 PDPIKLSP
+1388 
-1396 PQPVGWLAVGLPD
+1396 
-1409 EMEMSMEE
+1409 MS
-1417 DDLFRDLPMPEEV
+1417 L
-1430 GPVSEY
+1430 PVS
-1436 VLAPKALTAAAKA
+1436 LKIR
-1449 VPQTSAVKLASWNQ
+1449 
-1463 EPLDEDTHELFSDS
+1463 LDLK
-1477 PQNVSQPAKRKLPD
+1477 VSSRLRKTLH
-1491 WAELPRGSSS
+1491 
-1501 LACTKKTKK
+1501 
-1510 NKGLFS
+1510 

>member
-1 MTDSNMTDRNLPEW
+1 MDNSEW
-15 MSKIETTEKDALKQ
+15 PFICIFPSTEQTQYAQFCGEWL

-42 YLPYLEFT
+42 DLPYLEFT
-50 GTVIFSQEKNDC
+50 GTVIFSKEKNDC
-62 SFLSDELRSSLS
+62 SFLSDESSLS

-113 LSPMS
+113 LSSMS

-213 ATDAYAGL
+213 ATDAY
-221 IIHNKLN
+221 
-228 TMDPGV
+228 V
-234 NSQSGLKDKLSQMAN
+234 SGKKPTVSYCHWKNRELVLW
-249 EIEELA
+249 EI
-255 GSIPEEVNDIQSVA
+255 NDIQRSSIQTLLFQHQDCCSLICLIHKYSTDKVRNVTSLKCIYLFIFFCHCSVA
-269 TLVEDLYVS
+269 MLVEDLYVS

-295 IDPEPLS
+295 IDPELLS
-302 HDLPENKPLS
+302 HDLPENKTLS

-320 GTQMDQGSPREDE
+320 GTQMDQGSPGEDE

-348 MEEASKPIDYQGD
+348 MEEASKPIDYQGE
-361 CIMSLDISECELQML
+361 CIMSLDISEYELQML
-376 ERQAKQEDLEEQS
+376 ERQAKKEDLEEQS
-389 TLEFQEKNALDD
+389 TLEFQDSSPALCTR
-401 SADLLYEVELESEML
+401 ADVNL
-416 QCVEEVERLTQQK
+416 QCQMYSGRLFCVSLLR
-429 QPQPEE
+429 PLSRSPH
-435 MPSGPGN
+435 P
-442 EEDDIE
+442 
-448 ELEEEE
+448 
-454 EFDPSLPEP
+454 DPSLPEP

-578 GNISLLE
+578 GNVSLLE
-585 QLHRSIGISLI
+585 QLDRSIGISLI

-641 REDIVKSLNLEQ
+641 REDIVKSLNLER

-668 DVKRKS
+668 DVNRKS
-674 GGVFQDLNGFLKKT
+674 GGVFQDLNGFLKKS

-762 ADIRKVVHYGAPKE
+762 ADIRKVIHYGAPKE

-815 ANNKFRG
+815 ANNKYRG

-869 NCRSGAV
+869 NCRSGWV
-876 NRVGVND
+876 FCQFSLQPSSWRS
-883 TVDGGRQDY
+883 TDY

-910 GSSAPILFLRG
+910 GSAAPILFLRG
-921 SYSQRVPEM
+921 SYSQRVPEK

-945 PCWKALARELVNEE
+945 PCWKALSRELMNEE
-959 YLREATGTSKFCVL
+959 YLKDATGASKFCILFTGNSVNPVQKAL
-973 CKITPKGRL
+973 SLISDKTSIT
-982 WLSRALDEKQ
+982 
-992 RTLLLQSSDPDLN
+992 N
-1005 TWSALRRKQ
+1005 
-1014 KPAATTSAPDRQY
+1014 APDRQY
-1027 STSQVSVFWRIG
+1027 STSQVSTV
-1039 TERMTSHHHLATTTS
+1039 
-1054 APDRQYSTSQNTG
+1054 
-1067 LNVFCRPVNSKS
+1067 
-1079 IPKLDMS
+1079 
-1086 SSSDRTPSKLL
+1086 
-1097 TQVAVSKPQ
+1097 
-1106 PAPISTRELEL
+1106 
-1117 QTALYAKLVAERQK
+1117 LYAKLVAERQK

-1146 KILLEMAKMRPCTV
+1146 KILLDMAKMRPCTV

-1174 SMLIPLLKTIAS
+1174 SMLTPLLKTITS

-1194 VDSSTLASAPGP
+1194 VTPGP
-1206 ESVTGVVTGRS
+1206 ESVRGAVTGRS

-1261 ANHPLDTVRAGL
+1261 ANYPLDTERAGL

-1278 TTVIRI
+1278 TTISRI

-1325 HTAPPAVSTSRQQPE
+1325 PTAPPAVSTSLQQPE

-1346 EDKPVREPS
+1346 EVNIRFLLY
-1355 VHKPVRIEKDP
+1355 IC
-1366 AQPAPVEPT
+1366 Q
-1375 PAQPAPI
+1375 
-1382 KLSPAQ
+1382 
-1388 PDPIKLSP
+1388 
-1396 PQPVGWLAVGLPD
+1396 LAD
-1409 EMEMSMEE
+1409 A
-1417 DDLFRDLPMPEEV
+1417 FI
-1430 GPVSEY
+1430 
-1436 VLAPKALTAAAKA
+1436 
-1449 VPQTSAVKLASWNQ
+1449 
-1463 EPLDEDTHELFSDS
+1463 
-1477 PQNVSQPAKRKLPD
+1477 
-1491 WAELPRGSSS
+1491 
-1501 LACTKKTKK
+1501 
-1510 NKGLFS
+1510 

>member
-1 MTDSNMTDRNLPEW
+1 MTDRILPEW
-15 MSKIETTEKDALKQ
+15 MSKIETTEKDSLKQ
-29 VQTGLYKRNVIED
+29 VIED
-42 YLPYLEFT
+42 DLPYLEFT

-97 ALVQLCA
+97 ALVQLCV

-135 VGVGIEGDMWKLLS
+135 VGVGIKGDMWKLLS

-213 ATDAYAGL
+213 ATDAYVSGG
-221 IIHNKLN
+221 KP
-228 TMDPGV
+228 TV
-234 NSQSGLKDKLSQMAN
+234 SYCSGLKGKLSQMAN

-361 CIMSLDISECELQML
+361 CIMSLDISEYELQML

-389 TLEFQEKNALDD
+389 TLEFQ
-401 SADLLYEVELESEML
+401 
-416 QCVEEVERLTQQK
+416 RLTQQK

-585 QLHRSIGISLI
+585 QLDRSIGISLI

-688 TGGDYEFEGSSIVY
+688 TGGGYEFEGSSIVY

-762 ADIRKVVHYGAPKE
+762 ADIRKVIHYGAPKE

-869 NCRSGAV
+869 NCRSGWV
-876 NRVGVND
+876 FL
-883 TVDGGRQDY
+883 DGGRQDY

-921 SYSQRVPEM
+921 SYSQRVPEK

-959 YLREATGTSKFCVL
+959 YLKEATGTSKFCVL
-973 CKITPKGRL
+973 CKITPKVRHNI
-982 WLSRALDEKQ
+982 SQ
-992 RTLLLQSSDPDLN
+992 QHNIYHNHNILQHNTTYSAFGKYSDPFPFSIFCYV
-1005 TWSALRRKQ
+1005 TALFQNGLKHIFLSIY
-1014 KPAATTSAPDRQY
+1014 TQY
-1027 STSQVSVFWRIG
+1027 PI
-1039 TERMTSHHHLATTTS
+1039 MTVKT
-1054 APDRQYSTSQNTG
+1054 
-1067 LNVFCRPVNSKS
+1067 
-1079 IPKLDMS
+1079 
-1086 SSSDRTPSKLL
+1086 
-1097 TQVAVSKPQ
+1097 
-1106 PAPISTRELEL
+1106 APISARELEL

-1194 VDSSTLASAPGP
+1194 VDSLTLASAPGP
-1206 ESVTGVVTGRS
+1206 ESVRGVVTGRS

-1243 VRSLPV
+1243 ERSLPV

-1261 ANHPLDTVRAGL
+1261 ANHPLDTERAGL

-1325 HTAPPAVSTSRQQPE
+1325 PTAPPAVST
-1340 LTWIEP
+1340 T
-1346 EDKPVREPS
+1346 
-1355 VHKPVRIEKDP
+1355 
-1366 AQPAPVEPT
+1366 
-1375 PAQPAPI
+1375 PI

-1396 PQPVGWLAVGLPD
+1396 PQPVGLLAVGLPD

-1430 GPVSEY
+1430 GPVLEY

-1463 EPLDEDTHELFSDS
+1463 EPLDEDTQELFSDS

>member
-1 MTDSNMTDRNLPEW
+1 TDSNMTDRNLPEW
-15 MSKIETTEKDALKQ
+15 MSKIETTEKD

-42 YLPYLEFT
+42 DLPYLEFT
-50 GTVIFSQEKNDC
+50 GTVIFSKEKNDC
-62 SFLSDELRSSLS
+62 SFLSDESSLS

-113 LSPMS
+113 LSSMS

-213 ATDAYAGL
+213 ATDAY
-221 IIHNKLN
+221 
-228 TMDPGV
+228 V
-234 NSQSGLKDKLSQMAN
+234 SGKKPTVSYCHWKN
-249 EIEELA
+249 RELVLWESCA
-255 GSIPEEVNDIQSVA
+255 RDSVF
-269 TLVEDLYVS
+269 VYQPY
-278 LTALR
+278 
-283 DLLSKNNTSAST
+283 LLSKNNTSAST
-295 IDPEPLS
+295 IDPELLS
-302 HDLPENKPLS
+302 HDLPENKTLS

-320 GTQMDQGSPREDE
+320 GTQMDQGSPGEDE

-348 MEEASKPIDYQGD
+348 MEEASKPIDYQGE
-361 CIMSLDISECELQML
+361 CIMSLDISEYELQML
-376 ERQAKQEDLEEQS
+376 ERQAKKEDLEEQS
-389 TLEFQEKNALDD
+389 TLEFQDSSPALCTR
-401 SADLLYEVELESEML
+401 ADVNL
-416 QCVEEVERLTQQK
+416 QCQMYSGRLFCVSLLR
-429 QPQPEE
+429 PLSRSPH
-435 MPSGPGN
+435 P
-442 EEDDIE
+442 
-448 ELEEEE
+448 
-454 EFDPSLPEP
+454 DPSLPEP

-578 GNISLLE
+578 GNVSLLE
-585 QLHRSIGISLI
+585 QLDRSIGISLI

-641 REDIVKSLNLEQ
+641 REDIVKSLNLER

-668 DVKRKS
+668 DVNRKS
-674 GGVFQDLNGFLKKT
+674 GGVFQDLNGFLKKS

-762 ADIRKVVHYGAPKE
+762 ADIRKVIHYGAPKE

-815 ANNKFRG
+815 ANNKYRG

-869 NCRSGAV
+869 NCRSGWV
-876 NRVGVND
+876 FCQVGVND

-910 GSSAPILFLRG
+910 GSAAPILFLRG
-921 SYSQRVPEM
+921 SYSQRVPEK

-945 PCWKALARELVNEE
+945 PCWKALSRELMNEE
-959 YLREATGTSKFCVL
+959 YLKDATGASKFCIL
-973 CKITPKGRL
+973 CKITPKVRHNI
-982 WLSRALDEKQ
+982 SRQHNIYHKIRAAE
-992 RTLLLQSSDPDLN
+992 LN
-1005 TWSALRRKQ
+1005 L
-1014 KPAATTSAPDRQY
+1014 
-1027 STSQVSVFWRIG
+1027 F
-1039 TERMTSHHHLATTTS
+1039 
-1054 APDRQYSTSQNTG
+1054 
-1067 LNVFCRPVNSKS
+1067 
-1079 IPKLDMS
+1079 
-1086 SSSDRTPSKLL
+1086 
-1097 TQVAVSKPQ
+1097 
-1106 PAPISTRELEL
+1106 PITV
-1117 QTALYAKLVAERQK
+1117 LYAKLVAERQK

-1146 KILLEMAKMRPCTV
+1146 KILLDMAKMRPCTV

-1174 SMLIPLLKTIAS
+1174 SMLTPLLKTITS

-1194 VDSSTLASAPGP
+1194 VTAAPGP
-1206 ESVTGVVTGRS
+1206 ESVRGAVTGRS

-1231 QEEGKSMRQVSD
+1231 QEEGKSMVSD

-1261 ANHPLDTVRAGL
+1261 ANYPLDTERAGL

-1278 TTVIRI
+1278 TTISRI

-1325 HTAPPAVSTSRQQPE
+1325 PTAPPAVSTSLQQPE

-1346 EDKPVREPS
+1346 EVNIRFLLY
-1355 VHKPVRIEKDP
+1355 IC
-1366 AQPAPVEPT
+1366 Q
-1375 PAQPAPI
+1375 
-1382 KLSPAQ
+1382 
-1388 PDPIKLSP
+1388 
-1396 PQPVGWLAVGLPD
+1396 LAD
-1409 EMEMSMEE
+1409 A
-1417 DDLFRDLPMPEEV
+1417 FI
-1430 GPVSEY
+1430 
-1436 VLAPKALTAAAKA
+1436 
-1449 VPQTSAVKLASWNQ
+1449 
-1463 EPLDEDTHELFSDS
+1463 
-1477 PQNVSQPAKRKLPD
+1477 
-1491 WAELPRGSSS
+1491 
-1501 LACTKKTKK
+1501 
-1510 NKGLFS
+1510 

>member
-1 MTDSNMTDRNLPEW
+1 NSFPLTDSNMTDRNLPEW

-29 VQTGLYKRNVIED
+29 VIED
-42 YLPYLEFT
+42 DLPYLEFT

-62 SFLSDELRSSLS
+62 SFLSDESSLS

-88 FTKGQKKKV
+88 KV
-97 ALVQLCA
+97 HRGNVSNIDLSFYESFSA
-104 SVEKCYLFH
+104 YLIMLF
-113 LSPMS
+113 
-118 RFPTG
+118 
-123 LKIFLEDETIRK
+123 
-135 VGVGIEGDMWKLLS
+135 GVGIEGDMWKLLS

-213 ATDAYAGL
+213 ATDAY
-221 IIHNKLN
+221 
-228 TMDPGV
+228 V
-234 NSQSGLKDKLSQMAN
+234 SGGKPVSYCVIGRIENWFCGRVVREILLKCMYLF
-249 EIEELA
+249 IFFCHC
-255 GSIPEEVNDIQSVA
+255 SVA

-361 CIMSLDISECELQML
+361 CIMSLDISEYELQML

-389 TLEFQEKNALDD
+389 TLEFQVKMYFCV
-401 SADLLYEVELESEML
+401 SLLRPLS
-416 QCVEEVERLTQQK
+416 RS
-429 QPQPEE
+429 PHA
-435 MPSGPGN
+435 
-442 EEDDIE
+442 
-448 ELEEEE
+448 
-454 EFDPSLPEP
+454 DPSLPEP

-578 GNISLLE
+578 GNVSLLE
-585 QLHRSIGISLI
+585 QLDRSIGISLI

-688 TGGDYEFEGSSIVY
+688 TRGDYEFEGSSIVY

-762 ADIRKVVHYGAPKE
+762 ADIRKVIHYGAPKE

-921 SYSQRVPEM
+921 SVSLRVLGWK

-945 PCWKALARELVNEE
+945 PCWKALARELVIEE
-959 YLREATGTSKFCVL
+959 YLKEATGTSKFCVL
-973 CKITPKGRL
+973 CKITPKVRHNI
-982 WLSRALDEKQ
+982 SQ
-992 RTLLLQSSDPDLN
+992 QHNIYHNHNILQHNTTYSAFGKYSDPFPF
-1005 TWSALRRKQ
+1005 S
-1014 KPAATTSAPDRQY
+1014 
-1027 STSQVSVFWRIG
+1027 I
-1039 TERMTSHHHLATTTS
+1039 
-1054 APDRQYSTSQNTG
+1054 
-1067 LNVFCRPVNSKS
+1067 FCY
-1079 IPKLDMS
+1079 I
-1086 SSSDRTPSKLL
+1086 T
-1097 TQVAVSKPQ
+1097 
-1106 PAPISTRELEL
+1106 
-1117 QTALYAKLVAERQK
+1117 TALYAKLVAERQK

-1206 ESVTGVVTGRS
+1206 ESVRGAVTGR

-1261 ANHPLDTVRAGL
+1261 ANHPLDTERAGL

-1278 TTVIRI
+1278 TTVSRI
-1284 IQSHPVNSDLSDI
+1284 IQSHPVNSGTD
-1297 KAIRARVPD
+1297 
-1306 DISTFL
+1306 
-1312 IQLTVELLQRQGM
+1312 
-1325 HTAPPAVSTSRQQPE
+1325 
-1340 LTWIEP
+1340 
-1346 EDKPVREPS
+1346 
-1355 VHKPVRIEKDP
+1355 
-1366 AQPAPVEPT
+1366 
-1375 PAQPAPI
+1375 
-1382 KLSPAQ
+1382 
-1388 PDPIKLSP
+1388 
-1396 PQPVGWLAVGLPD
+1396 
-1409 EMEMSMEE
+1409 MS
-1417 DDLFRDLPMPEEV
+1417 L
-1430 GPVSEY
+1430 PVS
-1436 VLAPKALTAAAKA
+1436 LKIR
-1449 VPQTSAVKLASWNQ
+1449 
-1463 EPLDEDTHELFSDS
+1463 LDLK
-1477 PQNVSQPAKRKLPD
+1477 VSSRLRKTLH
-1491 WAELPRGSSS
+1491 
-1501 LACTKKTKK
+1501 
-1510 NKGLFS
+1510 

>member
-1 MTDSNMTDRNLPEW
+1 MTDRNLPEW

-42 YLPYLEFT
+42 DLPYLEFT

-361 CIMSLDISECELQML
+361 CIMSLDISEYELQML

-578 GNISLLE
+578 GNVSLLE
-585 QLHRSIGISLI
+585 QLDRSIGISLI

-688 TGGDYEFEGSSIVY
+688 TRGDYEFEGSSIVY

-762 ADIRKVVHYGAPKE
+762 ADIRKVIHYGAPKE

-921 SYSQRVPEM
+921 SYSQRVPEK

-945 PCWKALARELVNEE
+945 PCWKALARELVIEE
-959 YLREATGTSKFCVL
+959 YLKEATGTSKFCVL
-973 CKITPKGRL
+973 CKITPKGRW

-1014 KPAATTSAPDRQY
+1014 NPAATTSAPDRQY
-1027 STSQVSVFWRIG
+1027 STSQNS
-1039 TERMTSHHHLATTTS
+1039 
-1054 APDRQYSTSQNTG
+1054 G
-1067 LNVFCRPVNSKS
+1067 LNVCCRPVNSKS
-1079 IPKLDMS
+1079 IQKLDMS
-1086 SSSDRTPSKLL
+1086 SSSDRMPSKLL

-1106 PAPISTRELEL
+1106 PAPISARELEL

-1206 ESVTGVVTGRS
+1206 ESVRGAVTGR

-1261 ANHPLDTVRAGL
+1261 ANHPLDTERAGL

-1278 TTVIRI
+1278 TTVSRI

-1325 HTAPPAVSTSRQQPE
+1325 PTAPPAVSTSRQQPE
-1340 LTWIEP
+1340 LTWIER

-1366 AQPAPVEPT
+1366 AQPAPVELS

-1388 PDPIKLSP
+1388 PAPIKLSPAQPAPVELSPAQPAPIKLSPAQPAPVELSP

-1417 DDLFRDLPMPEEV
+1417 DYLFRDLPMPEEV
-1430 GPVSEY
+1430 GPVPEY

-1463 EPLDEDTHELFSDS
+1463 KPLDEDTQELFSDS

>member
-1 MTDSNMTDRNLPEW
+1 
-15 MSKIETTEKDALKQ
+15 
-29 VQTGLYKRNVIED
+29 
-42 YLPYLEFT
+42 
-50 GTVIFSQEKNDC
+50 
-62 SFLSDELRSSLS
+62 
-74 PGSAV
+74 
-79 GFDIEWPPS
+79 
-88 FTKGQKKKV
+88 
-97 ALVQLCA
+97 
-104 SVEKCYLFH
+104 
-113 LSPMS
+113 
-118 RFPTG
+118 
-123 LKIFLEDETIRK
+123 
-135 VGVGIEGDMWKLLS
+135 
-149 DFDVKLKN
+149 
-157 FVELGDL
+157 
-164 ANGRLRCGERW
+164 
-175 SLDGLVKH
+175 
-183 LFKKRLFKQQDV
+183 
-195 RCSNWDDFE
+195 
-204 LSQEQKRYA
+204 
-213 ATDAYAGL
+213 
-221 IIHNKLN
+221 
-228 TMDPGV
+228 
-234 NSQSGLKDKLSQMAN
+234 
-249 EIEELA
+249 
-255 GSIPEEVNDIQSVA
+255 
-269 TLVEDLYVS
+269 
-278 LTALR
+278 
-283 DLLSKNNTSAST
+283 
-295 IDPEPLS
+295 
-302 HDLPENKPLS
+302 
-312 PDGTDTTN
+312 
-320 GTQMDQGSPREDE
+320 
-333 DLNHSNID
+333 
-341 LFKVPEP
+341 
-348 MEEASKPIDYQGD
+348 
-361 CIMSLDISECELQML
+361 
-376 ERQAKQEDLEEQS
+376 
-389 TLEFQEKNALDD
+389 
-401 SADLLYEVELESEML
+401 
-416 QCVEEVERLTQQK
+416 
-429 QPQPEE
+429 
-435 MPSGPGN
+435 MPSGLGN

-578 GNISLLE
+578 GNVSLLE
-585 QLHRSIGISLI
+585 QLDRSIGISLI

-641 REDIVKSLNLEQ
+641 REDIVKSLNLER

-668 DVKRKS
+668 DVNRKS
-674 GGVFQDLNGFLKKT
+674 GGVFQDLNGFLKK
-688 TGGDYEFEGSSIVY
+688 GDYEFEGSSIVY

-762 ADIRKVVHYGAPKE
+762 ADIRKVIHYGAPKE

-815 ANNKFRG
+815 ANNKYRG

-869 NCRSGAV
+869 NCRSGWV
-876 NRVGVND
+876 FCQVGVND

-910 GSSAPILFLRG
+910 GSAAPILFLRG
-921 SYSQRVPEM
+921 SYSQRVPEK

-945 PCWKALARELVNEE
+945 PCWKALSRELMNEE
-959 YLREATGTSKFCVL
+959 YLKDATGASKFCIL
-973 CKITPKGRL
+973 CKITPKVRHNI
-982 WLSRALDEKQ
+982 SRQHNIYHKIRAAE
-992 RTLLLQSSDPDLN
+992 LN
-1005 TWSALRRKQ
+1005 LF
-1014 KPAATTSAPDRQY
+1014 PIFF
-1027 STSQVSVFWRIG
+1027 VLF
-1039 TERMTSHHHLATTTS
+1039 
-1054 APDRQYSTSQNTG
+1054 
-1067 LNVFCRPVNSKS
+1067 FFNSRHE
-1079 IPKLDMS
+1079 D
-1086 SSSDRTPSKLL
+1086 
-1097 TQVAVSKPQ
+1097 
-1106 PAPISTRELEL
+1106 ISTCPGNNRPHHFWYSVTISSGVWVKSMVKPS
-1117 QTALYAKLVAERQK
+1117 QGGKSHITSCVTVLYAKLVAERQK

-1146 KILLEMAKMRPCTV
+1146 KILLDMAKMRPCTV

-1174 SMLIPLLKTIAS
+1174 SMLTPLLKTITS
-1186 FCELHNLK
+1186 FCD
-1194 VDSSTLASAPGP
+1194 VRGA
-1206 ESVTGVVTGRS
+1206 VTGRS

-1261 ANHPLDTVRAGL
+1261 ANYPLDTERAGL

-1278 TTVIRI
+1278 TTISRI

-1325 HTAPPAVSTSRQQPE
+1325 PTAPPAVSTSLQQPE

-1346 EDKPVREPS
+1346 EVNIRFLLY
-1355 VHKPVRIEKDP
+1355 IC
-1366 AQPAPVEPT
+1366 Q
-1375 PAQPAPI
+1375 
-1382 KLSPAQ
+1382 
-1388 PDPIKLSP
+1388 
-1396 PQPVGWLAVGLPD
+1396 LAD
-1409 EMEMSMEE
+1409 A
-1417 DDLFRDLPMPEEV
+1417 FI
-1430 GPVSEY
+1430 
-1436 VLAPKALTAAAKA
+1436 
-1449 VPQTSAVKLASWNQ
+1449 
-1463 EPLDEDTHELFSDS
+1463 
-1477 PQNVSQPAKRKLPD
+1477 
-1491 WAELPRGSSS
+1491 
-1501 LACTKKTKK
+1501 
-1510 NKGLFS
+1510 

>member
-29 VQTGLYKRNVIED
+29 VQTGIYKRNVIED
-42 YLPYLEFT
+42 DLPYLEFT

-228 TMDPGV
+228 NMDPGV

-361 CIMSLDISECELQML
+361 CIMSLDISEYELQML

-389 TLEFQEKNALDD
+389 TLEFQEKNALDV

-435 MPSGPGN
+435 MPSGPDN

-585 QLHRSIGISLI
+585 QLDRSIGISLI

-688 TGGDYEFEGSSIVY
+688 TGGDHEFEGSSIVY

-762 ADIRKVVHYGAPKE
+762 ADIRKVIHYGAPKE

-876 NRVGVND
+876 NIVSVND

-892 GVLAFQLMGAVS
+892 GVLAFQLMGAIS

-940 KSVSE
+940 KSVFE

-959 YLREATGTSKFCVL
+959 YLKEATGTSKFCVL
-973 CKITPKGRL
+973 CKITPKGRW

-1014 KPAATTSAPDRQY
+1014 NPAATTSAPDRQY
-1027 STSQVSVFWRIG
+1027 STSQNS
-1039 TERMTSHHHLATTTS
+1039 
-1054 APDRQYSTSQNTG
+1054 G
-1067 LNVFCRPVNSKS
+1067 LNVCCRPVNSKS

-1106 PAPISTRELEL
+1106 PAPISARELEL

-1174 SMLIPLLKTIAS
+1174 SMLIPLLKTIAR

-1206 ESVTGVVTGRS
+1206 ESVRGAVTGRS

-1261 ANHPLDTVRAGL
+1261 ANHPLDTERAGL

-1382 KLSPAQ
+1382 KLSP
-1388 PDPIKLSP
+1388 

-1449 VPQTSAVKLASWNQ
+1449 VPQTSAVKLTSWNQ

-1477 PQNVSQPAKRKLPD
+1477 PQVNVSQPAKRKLPD